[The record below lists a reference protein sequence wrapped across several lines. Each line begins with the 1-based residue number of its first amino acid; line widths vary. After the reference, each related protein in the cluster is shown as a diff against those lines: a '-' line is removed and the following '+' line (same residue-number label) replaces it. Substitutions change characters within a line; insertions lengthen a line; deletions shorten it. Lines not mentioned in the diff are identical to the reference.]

1 MMKER
6 HIVYESINVGVF
18 LYEEQHVK
26 LPPHIFVDTAEKW
39 QDCLHNL
46 TPQPCIAVDLE
57 ANSMYAY
64 REQICLIQIS
74 TPDQDYIIDPI
85 CGIDLQPFGDLIQDP
100 TIEKIFHASEYD
112 LILIKQ
118 QFGWQLQNLF
128 DTMWAARILGV
139 KRYGLASILKDVFN
153 IQLDKKY
160 QKSDWCKRPLTPG
173 QREYAQ
179 HDTRHLFR
187 LRAHFYD
194 QLENNGHLEEAFEI
208 FADQSNVNIPDK
220 SFSPDDFWSING
232 ARKLSRRQQATL
244 KAINLY
250 RHEQAKKR
258 NRPLFKVFGDRTLL
272 DIAKRQPR
280 TEKDLKRV
288 HGMST
293 MQVRRYGHHLLR
305 LIEESKEARFPQ
317 LPSRPP
323 RPPAEVTHRYEAL
336 HTWRKERAQE
346 RGVES
351 DVILSRESL
360 WELAQVNPSTPEG
373 LESIPRL
380 GPWRR
385 KTYGAEILQILEKNR

>member
-1 MMKER
+1 M
-6 HIVYESINVGVF
+6 
-18 LYEEQHVK
+18 K

-39 QDCLHNL
+39 QNCLVQL
-46 TPQPCIAVDLE
+46 QKQPRIAVDLE

-64 REQICLIQIS
+64 QEQICLIQIS

-112 LILIKQ
+112 LILMKQ
-118 QFGWQLQNLF
+118 QFDWQLQNLF

-139 KRYGLASILKDVFN
+139 KRYGLASILKNQFD

-160 QKSDWCKRPLTPG
+160 QKSNWCQRPLTAG

-179 HDTRHLFR
+179 HDTHHLFR
-187 LRAHFYD
+187 LRAHFYQ
-194 QLENNGHLEEAFEI
+194 QLEANGHLEEAFEI
-208 FADQSNVNIPDK
+208 FADQSDVNIPDK
-220 SFSPDDFWSING
+220 SFSSDDFWSING

-244 KAINLY
+244 KALSIY
-250 RHEQAKKR
+250 RHDQAKKR

-280 TEKDLKRV
+280 TENDLKRI

-293 MQVRRYGHHLLR
+293 MQVRRYGNQLLR
-305 LIEESKEARFPQ
+305 LVEESKDASF
-317 LPSRPP
+317 PSRPARTP
-323 RPPAEVTHRYEAL
+323 RPPSEVTHRYEAL
-336 HTWRKERAQE
+336 HTWRKERAKARE
-346 RGVES
+346 VES
-351 DVILSRESL
+351 DVILSRESM
-360 WELAQVNPSTPEG
+360 WELAQTNPHTLAD
-373 LESIPRL
+373 LEDIPRL

-385 KTYGAEILQILEKNR
+385 KTYGEEILQLLKKVK